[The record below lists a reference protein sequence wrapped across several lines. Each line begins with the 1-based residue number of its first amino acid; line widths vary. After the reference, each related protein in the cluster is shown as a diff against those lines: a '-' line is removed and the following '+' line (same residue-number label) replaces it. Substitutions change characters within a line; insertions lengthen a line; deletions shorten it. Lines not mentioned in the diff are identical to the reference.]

1 MIECRELFCEKCV
14 SRTTLYQQKI
24 NYGVE
29 VKPKVCNEFQVWETI
44 YYTKYANHHI
54 IIVTWRKGIQI
65 ATHAGYIMN
74 KNRKNSMPEM
84 YHVQKF
90 AVSGFVEKQLLMGDD
105 RMYFDKV
112 ETGKNEKGTLT
123 KWEYDIRTIEN

>member
-1 MIECRELFCEKCV
+1 
-14 SRTTLYQQKI
+14 
-24 NYGVE
+24 
-29 VKPKVCNEFQVWETI
+29 
-44 YYTKYANHHI
+44 
-54 IIVTWRKGIQI
+54 
-65 ATHAGYIMN
+65 MN